1 MSTTEIIERAR
12 ALLALDDPTEDEIL
26 DSARR
31 LAAAKLRVRDLPPWR
46 PAQASRVAIPKDPAV
61 DRAHQ
66 AVLAARSVVQAGD
79 GSLADKKR
87 LARAQLAEML
97 AARRAGFGG
106 YDDYRRACRPRT
118 SFTASAFNRL
128 RSYRE
133 LAMAE
138 AEWSRVRRALLG
150 DVVIDLTGPTAVIA
164 VSV

>member
-26 DSARR
+26 EAARR

-46 PAQASRVAIPKDPAV
+46 PAQPSRLAIPKHPAV

-66 AVLAARSVVQAGD
+66 AVIAARAAVRSGD
-79 GSLADKKR
+79 GGLADKKR

-97 AARRAGFGG
+97 AARRAGFNG

-133 LAMAE
+133 LALAE
-138 AEWSRVRRALLG
+138 AEWSRVRDALLG
-150 DVVIDLTGPTAVIA
+150 DVVIDLTGPTATVA
-164 VSV
+164 VSA